1 MITNYL
7 KVVRG
12 TAPFLVRPRS
22 TDASRCATRGPPRSG
37 LGFRATRVS
46 APTPACPRTRFP
58 PNWSH
63 VRGVV
68 NARVVR
74 DTLLFEHDKR
84 TSFFVLGCFAA
95 SQFVFW
101 VYLGHFAFTCLKDDA
116 DMSDADWT
124 ARFLT
129 GKGRLILMGATVFS
143 LRSVNRLV
151 LRRGGE
157 QLTFSTY
164 LPFGISHSFTV
175 PLRDVSCKVNA
186 ADMPTLL
193 PVKVKNRPF
202 FFLLDKK
209 GMVSN
214 QQLFNFTVGAYRT
227 L

>member
-7 KVVRG
+7 KIVCR
-12 TAPFLVRPRS
+12 TPPFPLCLRS
-22 TDASRCATRGPPRSG
+22 TDVSWCGTSGVTRSLRCLSCGP
-37 LGFRATRVS
+37 RATRVS
-46 APTPACPRTRFP
+46 ASTPALVRTSFP

-63 VRGVV
+63 VRRIV
-68 NARVVR
+68 NVNVIR

-84 TSFFVLGCFAA
+84 AGFFLLGFFAA

-101 VYLGHFAFTCLKDDA
+101 TYLGHFAFTCLKDNA
-116 DMSDADWT
+116 DMSDAEWK

-129 GKGRLILMGATVFS
+129 GKGKRYGFTAFCLCI
-143 LRSVNRLV
+143 
-151 LRRGGE
+151 GGE
-157 QLTFSTY
+157 QLTFYTY
-164 LPFGISHSFTV
+164 LPFGVSHSFTV

-186 ADMPTLL
+186 ADMPAML

-209 GMVSN
+209 GTISN